1 MLKQALEILNPRPGQ
16 NFIDCTLGGGGYAQ
30 EIAKKIAPGG
40 KVLAIDLD
48 EMAVDNFKKLKL
60 SNVILAHD
68 NFKNLKEI
76 VKKNFPEETQF
87 DGIVFDLGLSTA
99 QLDDGDRGFSFLSP
113 NSPLRMN
120 FGKSIRQNAEEII
133 NHWRVED
140 IASILRRYGEERFAY
155 KIARAIGRRRETNK
169 IKTAG
174 QLVRIILETI
184 PKKFQ
189 AKKIHPATKTFQ
201 ALRIAVNEELDSL
214 AKVLPP
220 AAGLLKAGGKLAVIS
235 YHSLEDRIVKQYF
248 KSQSIDCLCPP
259 EFPICRCDHRAKL
272 KILTRKIL
280 APAGEEVLNNPRA
293 RSAKLRVAEKI

>member
-1 MLKQALEILNPRPGQ
+1 
-16 NFIDCTLGGGGYAQ
+16 
-30 EIAKKIAPGG
+30 
-40 KVLAIDLD
+40 
-48 EMAVDNFKKLKL
+48 
-60 SNVILAHD
+60 
-68 NFKNLKEI
+68 
-76 VKKNFPEETQF
+76 
-87 DGIVFDLGLSTA
+87 
-99 QLDDGDRGFSFLSP
+99 
-113 NSPLRMN
+113 MN